1 MMTFTST
8 LPEDSF
14 EKLSQMSKEMNI
26 PKNKIIQ
33 RALNMYL
40 KELDKALYRKSF
52 KKYKEDVDV
61 LSIAEE
67 GMQDY
72 ISQIDILDEA
82 G

>member
-52 KKYKEDVDV
+52 KKYKDRY
-61 LSIAEE
+61 S
-67 GMQDY
+67 
-72 ISQIDILDEA
+72 
-82 G
+82 